1 LAVVAVVFVVVVL
14 LLASWGAALFL
25 RGVGP
30 PSIADAAAAIIGVSI
45 GGYLV
50 AALFGAVNLGG
61 PLPVAFAVLVGAIL
75 LIAVRSAPAAGGR

>member
-25 RGVGP
+25 RSAGP

-61 PLPVAFAVLVGAIL
+61 PFPAAFAALVGAIL
-75 LIAVRSAPAAGGR
+75 LIAVRGASAAGGR